1 MSTEVAPAPATPRPR
16 TTAIATQER
25 RFDWFDVAV
34 LGLFAAV
41 SVWVLALD
49 LYQVAS
55 HNNLV
60 WTGTDGLFLN
70 DQMQY
75 LAWIQDASKHFLASD
90 MFVLRGTPHDYF
102 QPVIVVSAALH
113 ALGVASWLA
122 LLLWKPIAVAAAFF
136 GVRAYIRRTLPG
148 QFDRRVALVL
158 ALFFATWAAVG
169 DEWMPFWTWGYPFG
183 LLAIAAMAAALVSYD
198 RARVERRFSWV
209 PAVLGLVASFTHPW
223 QGEVLILIVIGAELV
238 TFRRGDGL
246 RRLTLPSVTVIATLL
261 PLLYYEALYRFDPA
275 WHAAQHASRHVYS
288 FSGIVIPLLPLVAA
302 AALAYRRRPRTFIE
316 AATRVWPFTALAIF
330 AFSQTGVS
338 GTPLHA
344 FDGITIPLAVLAV
357 EGVQSIGFRRLPGWR
372 LLAVAVVA
380 AATIPGSVSQ
390 LKAAKYWASPQGHNA
405 NFIYTG
411 ERRALD
417 YLAADKQ
424 PGGVLARA
432 TYLGLI
438 VPAET
443 GRRTYVGG
451 CLWSEPHCVD
461 RIVNTRDLFLGS
473 LSAAN
478 AQAYVRSTGARFLV
492 KDCYSPEVLTKL
504 LGSMIID
511 TTHFGCASVYQVRTQ
526 G

>member
-1 MSTEVAPAPATPRPR
+1 
-16 TTAIATQER
+16 
-25 RFDWFDVAV
+25 
-34 LGLFAAV
+34 
-41 SVWVLALD
+41 
-49 LYQVAS
+49 
-55 HNNLV
+55 
-60 WTGTDGLFLN
+60 
-70 DQMQY
+70 
-75 LAWIQDASKHFLASD
+75 
-90 MFVLRGTPHDYF
+90 VLRGTPHDYF
-102 QPVIVVSAALH
+102 QPVIVISAALH
-113 ALGVASWLA
+113 AVGVAPWLA

-148 QFDRRVALVL
+148 QFDRRIALVL

-183 LLAIAAMAAALVSYD
+183 LLAIAAVAAALVSYD
-198 RARVERRFSWV
+198 RARAERRFTWV
-209 PAVLGLVASFTHPW
+209 APVMGLAASFTHPW

-246 RRLTLPSVTVIATLL
+246 RRLMLPGVTVIATLV
-261 PLLYYEALYRFDPA
+261 PLLYYEALYKFDPV
-275 WHAAQHASRHVYS
+275 WHAAQQASRHVYS
-288 FSGIVIPLLPLVAA
+288 FSGIVVPLLPLIIP
-302 AALAYRRRPRTFIE
+302 AALAYRRRPRTFID

-330 AFSQTGVS
+330 AFSQTGIS

-357 EGVQSIGFRRLPGWR
+357 EGAQSIGLRRLPGWR
-372 LLAVAVVA
+372 LVAVALVA

-390 LKAAKYWASPQGHNA
+390 LKAAHYWASPQGHNA

-411 ERRALD
+411 ERHALD
-417 YLAADKQ
+417 YLAANRQ

-451 CLWSEPHCVD
+451 CLWSEPNCAA

-473 LSAAN
+473 LSAGN
-478 AQAYVRSTGARFLV
+478 ARAYVRSTGARFLV
-492 KDCYSPEVLTKL
+492 KDCYSPEVLPKL
-504 LGSMIID
+504 LGSMIVD
-511 TTHFGCASVYQVRTQ
+511 TKRFGCASVYQVKAQ